1 MYFDIDA
8 NGKFYI
14 MGLSKSEYQTVR
26 KALKAYANH
35 QGGFVVPK
43 IPEEYSNAKNLL
55 SRLPEVK

>member
-35 QGGFVVPK
+35 QGGFVAPK
-43 IPEEYSNAKNLL
+43 IPEEYSKAKNLL
-55 SRLPEVK
+55 

>member
-35 QGGFVVPK
+35 QGGFVAPRLKIFYHAYPK
-43 IPEEYSNAKNLL
+43 SNN
-55 SRLPEVK
+55 